1 VEKQRILFTGWYSGI
16 GLELIK
22 TRLFLPTILIVILSM
37 AVVTGITLRTDDV
50 PLSSRASPRPE
61 TTAYIPHVQIGVERV
76 PKVNTEL
83 FRRVYSIFGIEN
95 RPSII
100 SLPGARGLWLSE
112 ELSLEHPEVIVA
124 GREFAHIHPDGS
136 LHISLPPARA
146 LEAVETGWAIQHPFA
161 SQRKGWEGFVMLYT
175 PQSMEELNVI
185 FQLIVDG
192 YNFVTGQKIQA
203 ADYYD

>member
-1 VEKQRILFTGWYSGI
+1 MEKQRILFTGWYSGI

-112 ELSLEHPEVIVA
+112 ELSLEHPETIVA

-136 LHISLPPARA
+136 LHISLAPRRAR
-146 LEAVETGWAIQHPFA
+146 EAIEKGWAIEHPF
-161 SQRKGWEGFVMLYT
+161 SNRKGWRAL
-175 PQSMEELNVI
+175 
-185 FQLIVDG
+185 
-192 YNFVTGQKIQA
+192 
-203 ADYYD
+203 

>member
-1 VEKQRILFTGWYSGI
+1 MEKQRIQFTGWYSGI
-16 GLELIK
+16 GLELTK
-22 TRLFLPTILIVILSM
+22 TRLFSLTILIVILSI
-37 AVVTGITLRTDDV
+37 AVVTGKTLETDDV
-50 PLSSRASPRPE
+50 PLASRTSPRPE

-100 SLPGARGLWLSE
+100 SLPGALGLWLSE

-175 PQSMEELNVI
+175 PQSMKELDVT
-185 FQLIVDG
+185 FQLIIDG
-192 YNFVTGQKIQA
+192 YNYVTGKNLKA
-203 ADYYD
+203 TDYYE